1 MLIPFILKNKIKNMK
16 QNEIVRDLQKRV
28 SDLELIVKELE
39 LKNIELL
46 KYVSKLKK
54 TEKTIN
60 IVNKK

>member
-1 MLIPFILKNKIKNMK
+1 MK